1 MNLYR
6 VRCPICGRSLEGVL
20 HQAIDED
27 AIRLDMAPPHYVEW
41 KEKITCPG
49 CSSEIMASLEAEM
62 DLNLEVRGLKLIAAH
77 KPPAKVVAE
86 FFAKKPSD
94 YVFWCSVNC
103 ECCGNM
109 IASLGK
115 TAKDLM
121 ESGHRVAQEFP
132 VPRVTCPKCASIRLQ
147 RTPQKREEG
156 CPEPTS

>member
-1 MNLYR
+1 MKLYR
-6 VRCPICGRSLEGVL
+6 VQCPICGRSLEEVL
-20 HQAIDED
+20 DQTIDE
-27 AIRLDMAPPHYVEW
+27 AVIQRLAMAPPHYVEW
-41 KEKITCPG
+41 KEKIICPG
-49 CSSEIMASLEAEM
+49 CSSEIMASMEAEM
-62 DLNLEVRGLKLIAAH
+62 DLNLEVRSVKPIAAP

-94 YVFWCSVNC
+94 YVFRCSVNC

-132 VPRVTCPKCASIRLQ
+132 VPRVTCPKCAGDDR
-147 RTPQKREEG
+147 
-156 CPEPTS
+156 